1 MPASSAQCGGAGG
14 SAGAMVAHMLGLPWY
29 EGVAAGAFATE
40 GMRAILRD
48 AMVNPRIGTLVDF
61 ADELGAAQQ
70 IGGGQMTR
78 ERCAQA
84 MLDG

>member
-1 MPASSAQCGGAGG
+1 
-14 SAGAMVAHMLGLPWY
+14 MVAHMLGLPWY

-61 ADELGAAQQ
+61 AARNGVDPKIYAPLIARAITVPLQEQPQTEEEKPADEEQ
-70 IGGGQMTR
+70 
-78 ERCAQA
+78 
-84 MLDG
+84 